1 MSAKK
6 RGLGRG
12 LDALLSSS
20 KPTPSASK
28 EQDTSNVTEAVK
40 NAAGPNNSELQK
52 LPIEFLHSGKYQPR
66 KDMSEEALEELASSI
81 RSQGIIQPI
90 VVRPIAQNSFE
101 IIAGERRWRAAQ
113 IAKLETVPCIIKDV
127 PDEAAV
133 AIALIENI
141 QREDLNAMEEAVA
154 LNRLLNE
161 FELTHQQVADAV
173 GKSRT
178 TVTNLLRL
186 NNLNSDVKILL
197 EHGDIE
203 MGHARCLLALEG
215 EAQSDA
221 ARLAVAKALTVRE
234 TEKLVRSILEPVPAK
249 EIAEKDP
256 DVKQLEQQLAENLGA
271 KVEINYNKKGKGKL
285 VISYTNLDELDGI
298 LNRINQD
305 KASTQVAKLAGLS
318 IISPVFT
325 P

>member
-20 KPTPSASK
+20 KPAPSASK
-28 EQDTSNVTEAVK
+28 EQDTSNVTDAVQ
-40 NAAGPNNSELQK
+40 NAAANNSELQK

-90 VVRPIAQNSFE
+90 VVRPIAHNSFE

-154 LNRLLNE
+154 LNRLLIE

-234 TEKLVRSILEPVPAK
+234 TEKLVRSILEPLPAK
-249 EIAEKDP
+249 EITEKDP

-298 LNRINQD
+298 LNRINHD
-305 KASTQVAKLAGLS
+305 NTHH
-318 IISPVFT
+318 
-325 P
+325 